1 MSRLLDQVRDAIR
14 VRHDR
19 IRTEDAYVGWIRRFI
34 RFHGTRHPLEMGEPE
49 VNAFLTHLAVERTVA
64 AVHPEPGARRSC
76 CFSNKVVLGGRR
88 RYPPLQGGDGTRGF
102 ERFSGTRGVERP
114 GNNFPPCQEGD

>member
-14 VRHDR
+14 VRHNR

-64 AVHPEPGARRSC
+64 ASTRNQALGALC

-88 RYPPLQGGDGTRGF
+88 RYPPLQGGT
-102 ERFSGTRGVERP
+102 EREGLNGSP
-114 GNNFPPCQEGD
+114 GPGAWNDREITSPLAKGD

>member
-64 AVHPEPGARRSC
+64 ASTQNQALERLC
-76 CFSNKVVLGGRR
+76 CFSTRSCSAEGGVIRPYR
-88 RYPPLQGGDGTRGF
+88 AGRN
-102 ERFSGTRGVERP
+102 ERV
-114 GNNFPPCQEGD
+114 